1 MVTAPT
7 SLRSDNYAVRCF
19 QLVENCF
26 DPSSLSAGGSGA
38 GSGAA
43 VPKIGDV
50 MYDDKSFG
58 SADDYVAAVAAGKTA
73 VGVIT
78 EVLNDGSVKIM
89 NLKDLTFS
97 SSTAVG
103 NFDPDNPYGGSV
115 STTRWSTGADMY
127 KDIEGIE
134 NFSDWEMALAVN
146 PNITVVDVKTLNAAF
161 SQVDAE
167 QYQTK
172 YNDILRQYDSLVN
185 DCSYKSINLLKDDD
199 LKVLFNEDRSSS
211 FTVAG
216 KDVSSDALGLS
227 LADWAEKE
235 GIMQSVRELQDAV
248 SALRAF
254 SAELGNCYNIITTRQ
269 DFTEN
274 LINVLEEGADKLT
287 LADMNEES
295 ANMLA
300 LQTSQQLAINSL
312 SLASQAA
319 QAVLK
324 LF

>member
-1 MVTAPT
+1 MFDFNNIEIKGNNQRLVPEKFVIIYDKLTKPVAI
-7 SLRSDNYAVRCF
+7 SLRNSMNGKYTCAVWDKKTYDANEAKLSSQNYLLILSEE
-19 QLVENCF
+19 QVETIAFN
-26 DPSSLSAGGSGA
+26 
-38 GSGAA
+38 
-43 VPKIGDV
+43 I
-50 MYDDKSFG
+50 
-58 SADDYVAAVAAGKTA
+58 
-73 VGVIT
+73 
-78 EVLNDGSVKIM
+78 
-89 NLKDLTFS
+89 
-97 SSTAVG
+97 
-103 NFDPDNPYGGSV
+103 
-115 STTRWSTGADMY
+115 Y
-127 KDIEGIE
+127 KDIEGIK

-161 SQVDAE
+161 SQVNAE

-185 DCSYKSINLLKDDD
+185 DCSYKSVNLLKDDD
-199 LKVLFNEDRSSS
+199 LKVLFNEDRSSR

-248 SALRAF
+248 STLRAF

-287 LADMNEES
+287 LADMNEEA

-319 QAVLK
+319 QSVLR